1 MNVAAAF
8 APKNAYALRGCGTF
22 NCVFK
27 HKFAATARTRL
38 VMNMRR
44 LHGILHAWE
53 EVRSRRR
60 TVQMKKAICTGL
72 VSEPQIF
79 GRF

>member
-1 MNVAAAF
+1 SSHRKKPTSDPVVGHPTTSLNTSL
-8 APKNAYALRGCGTF
+8 PT
-22 NCVFK
+22 
-27 HKFAATARTRL
+27 TRTRL
-38 VMNMRR
+38 MMDMRR

-53 EVRSRRR
+53 EVRSRRQ

>member
-1 MNVAAAF
+1 M
-8 APKNAYALRGCGTF
+8 
-22 NCVFK
+22 
-27 HKFAATARTRL
+27 
-38 VMNMRR
+38 MDMRR

-53 EVRSRRR
+53 EVRSRRQ

-79 GRF
+79 GGF